1 MFVPNQK
8 ISIMKNFTLI
18 TIIILSGII
27 ASCGKIDK
35 KEDPNAVAADTVA
48 AAYWAFDDG
57 DTLLTYNSTING
69 TQIESDCNFNNKMWI
84 VLGAVPTS
92 NGTMKIV
99 NYSKGT
105 LASDELKI
113 DIARMGDDY
122 LSAGSDNAK
131 ARIIVQD
138 GRISINFD
146 TVVFARFGTNGPEG
160 DSLRISGYLDQK

>member
-1 MFVPNQK
+1 MLV
-8 ISIMKNFTLI
+8 TLV
-18 TIIILSGII
+18 TLSCIL
-27 ASCGKIDK
+27 ASCGKKIEK
-35 KEDPNAVAADTVA
+35 KDDPNAVVPQADTIA

-84 VLGAVPTS
+84 VMGAVPTAS
-92 NGTMKIV
+92 GTMKIV
-99 NYSKGT
+99 NYNKTT
-105 LASDELKI
+105 LASDELRI
-113 DIARMGDDY
+113 DVARQGDDY
-122 LSAGSDNAK
+122 LTAGTDSAK

-146 TVVFARFGTNGPEG
+146 TVVFARYGTNGPAG